1 MRALTYDV
9 VIGNTVIV
17 NVKTLFEAQD
27 ARQLYKGSVIRSNLK
42 DINESPKNVRYTKLQ
57 QMYRNRQR
65 G

>member
-17 NVKTLFEAQD
+17 NVKTLSEAQD

-42 DINESPKNVRYTKLQ
+42 DINEPPKNVRYTKLQ

-65 G
+65 S

>member
-17 NVKTLFEAQD
+17 NVKTLPEAQD
-27 ARQLYKGSVIRSNLK
+27 ARQFYKGSVIRSNLK

>member
-17 NVKTLFEAQD
+17 NVKTLSEAQD